1 MRQEGIS
8 KQQYN
13 VLVTAFI
20 FGVAA
25 VGIGLFAI
33 LYSYKKVV
41 DLDAEYKRL
50 SASVNALKAES
61 PKQKPADN
69 AVAVLDTVKEA
80 TMPPTATVNTTAVD
94 KSVATVTEEKKPN
107 TLKAPE
113 KKKEI
118 VAQPKVSTRDV
129 VVVYYH
135 RRADNANLSE
145 TLEGLG
151 FNFVEKTI
159 DKNTGYE
166 KTNCI
171 WYGAGVPVSVVKN
184 VAIAMIQSGNPIK
197 GIKRFGPS
205 LKNPSYKRNMIEVG
219 REEKYDKFYTR
230 PMSIYE
236 VEHAKL

>member
-13 VLVTAFI
+13 ALVTAFI
-20 FGVAA
+20 FGVAS

-41 DLDAEYKRL
+41 DLDAEYRQL
-50 SASVNALKAES
+50 SASVSELKTES
-61 PKQKPADN
+61 PGQKPVN
-69 AVAVLDTVKEA
+69 NTVAVLDTVKEV
-80 TMPPTATVNTTAVD
+80 TTPPTETVNTTAGD
-94 KSVATVTEEKKPN
+94 KPVATVTEQKKPN
-107 TLKAPE
+107 TLKEPE

-184 VAIAMIQSGNPIK
+184 VAIALIQSGNPIK

>member
-1 MRQEGIS
+1 MTQEGIS

-13 VLVTAFI
+13 ALLIAFV
-20 FGVAA
+20 FGLSSVA
-25 VGIGLFAI
+25 IGLLAI
-33 LYSYKKVV
+33 LFSYKKVS
-41 DLDAEYKRL
+41 DLNVEYQRL
-50 SASVNALKAES
+50 HASVSALKAES
-61 PKQKPADN
+61 PGQKPGNNTIA
-69 AVAVLDTVKEA
+69 ALDTAKVADTQPAE
-80 TMPPTATVNTTAVD
+80 VTTANE
-94 KSVATVTEEKKPN
+94 KPVAAVTEEKKTPAV
-107 TLKAPE
+107 KESE
-113 KKKEI
+113 KKKEV
-118 VAQPKVSTRDV
+118 VAPAKVSTQDV

-171 WYGAGVPVSVVKN
+171 WYGAGVPAGVVKN

-197 GIKRFGPS
+197 GIKRFPPNS
-205 LKNPSYKRNMIEVG
+205 KNPSYKRNIIEVG
-219 REEKYDKFYTR
+219 REENYEKFYTR